1 MLTKKGGT
9 PIIHIFNR
17 KELAVTFSQEQ
28 RDLIASNLSQAGI
41 DYLVKTKDNLAGP
54 TLSLEGRRA
63 ADLFMDQR
71 SRWKYTFYVKKTDWE
86 YAQHCMHGTPK
97 R

>member
-1 MLTKKGGT
+1 M
-9 PIIHIFNR
+9 IHIFNR
-17 KELAVTFSQEQ
+17 KELAVVFSQEQ
-28 RDLIASNLSQAGI
+28 RDAIAANLSQAGV

-63 ADLFMDQR
+63 ANLFMDQR
-71 SRWKYTFYVKKTDWE
+71 GRWRYTFYVKKSDWE
-86 YAQHCMHGTPK
+86 YARHCMGGTPK

>member
-1 MLTKKGGT
+1 M
-9 PIIHIFNR
+9 IHLFNR
-17 KELAVTFSQEQ
+17 KELAVVFSLEQ
-28 RDLIASNLSQAGI
+28 RDRIAANLSQAGV

-63 ADLFMDQR
+63 ADLFMDQ
-71 SRWKYTFYVKKTDWE
+71 SARWRYTFYVKKSDWE
-86 YAQHCMHGTPK
+86 YAQHCMYGTPK

>member
-1 MLTKKGGT
+1 ML
-9 PIIHIFNR
+9 HIFNR
-17 KELAVTFSQEQ
+17 KELAVVFSQEQ
-28 RDLIASNLSQAGI
+28 RDTIAANLSQAGI

-63 ADLFMDQR
+63 ASLFLDQR
-71 SRWKYTFYVKKTDWE
+71 GRWRYTFYVKKSDWE
-86 YAQHCMHGTPK
+86 YAQHCMHGAPK

>member
-1 MLTKKGGT
+1 M
-9 PIIHIFNR
+9 IHLFNR
-17 KELAVTFSQEQ
+17 KELAVVFSLEQ
-28 RDLIASNLSQAGI
+28 RDRIAANLSQAGV

-71 SRWKYTFYVKKTDWE
+71 GRWRYTFYVKKSDWE
-86 YAQHCMHGTPK
+86 YAQYCMHGTPK

>member
-1 MLTKKGGT
+1 M
-9 PIIHIFNR
+9 IHLFNR
-17 KELAVTFSQEQ
+17 KELAVVFSLEQ
-28 RDLIASNLSQAGI
+28 RDSIAANLSQAGG

-71 SRWKYTFYVKKTDWE
+71 ARWRYTFYVKKQDLD
-86 YAQHCMHGTPK
+86 YARHCMSGTP
-97 R
+97 RR

>member
-1 MLTKKGGT
+1 M
-9 PIIHIFNR
+9 IHLFNR
-17 KELAVTFSQEQ
+17 KELAVVFSQEQ
-28 RDLIASNLSQAGI
+28 RDLIASSLSQAGI

-71 SRWKYTFYVKKTDWE
+71 GRWRYTFYVKKSDLE
-86 YAQHCMHGTPK
+86 YARHCMYGKPK
-97 R
+97 K

>member
-1 MLTKKGGT
+1 M
-9 PIIHIFNR
+9 IHLFNR
-17 KELAVTFSQEQ
+17 KELLVTFSQEQ
-28 RDLIASNLSQAGI
+28 RDLVAANLRQAGI

-63 ADLFMDQR
+63 ASLFMDQ
-71 SRWKYTFYVKKTDWE
+71 SARWKYTFYVKKTDWE
-86 YAQHCMHGTPK
+86 YARHCMYGTPK

>member
-1 MLTKKGGT
+1 M
-9 PIIHIFNR
+9 IHLFNR
-17 KELAVTFSQEQ
+17 KELVVTFSQEQ
-28 RDLIASNLSQAGI
+28 RDLIASSLSQAGI

-63 ADLFMDQR
+63 ASLFMDQQA
-71 SRWKYTFYVKKTDWE
+71 RWRYTFYVKKADWE
-86 YAQHCMHGTPK
+86 YAQHCMGGRPK

>member
-1 MLTKKGGT
+1 M
-9 PIIHIFNR
+9 IHPFNR
-17 KELAVTFSQEQ
+17 KELIVTFSQEQ
-28 RDLIASNLSQAGI
+28 RDHIAANLSQAGV

-71 SRWKYTFYVKKTDWE
+71 SRWRYTFYVKKQDLD
-86 YAQHCMHGTPK
+86 YARHCMYGTPG